1 MAGREDKIMIRI
13 NGEIKERFS
22 NYCDEYGMTMSAMA
36 AYLIG
41 SFVRQQDQVNAP
53 MMAALKDSMV
63 KIAEQTIQGE
73 VELAKA
79 LLNGEQP
86 KLNER

>member
-22 NYCDEYGMTMSAMA
+22 TYCDEYGMTMSAMA

-41 SFVRQQDQVNAP
+41 SFVRQQDQVTAP
-53 MMAALKDSMV
+53 MIAALQESML
-63 KIAEQTIQGE
+63 KIAEQSMQGE
-73 VELAKA
+73 IDIVKALAK
-79 LLNGEQP
+79 GEPLEP
-86 KLNER
+86 K